1 MNSPETK
8 QPINLTYQEREALH
22 VIKKLLKRKPEVMKL
37 LMQDMVKAS
46 AVEILL
52 QAKKEMSDLHILAQA
67 MVSAAGEIVKMDK
80 EKAPCEPTT

>member
-1 MNSPETK
+1 MIEQK
-8 QPINLTYQEREALH
+8 IALTYEERQALP
-22 VIKKLLKRKPEVMKL
+22 VIKKLLKRKPEAMKL

-67 MVSAAGEIVKMDK
+67 MVAAAGEIVKMDK
-80 EKAPCEPTT
+80 EKEPTV